1 VKGEEVSATYTETTC
16 RVHVA
21 DADLAAWP
29 LPSDWILDGSP
40 AASGAVLSRSPD
52 SRIIRGV
59 WRCTP
64 GRFNWQFSY
73 DETLVVL
80 EGRATVELD
89 TGEKVDLEPGDMA
102 FFGRGH
108 GSTWTIHET
117 VLKGFHADSPDPL
130 PF

>member
-1 VKGEEVSATYTETTC
+1 MSATFTEAASQ
-16 RVHVA
+16 VHIP
-21 DADLAAWP
+21 DADLVSWP
-29 LPSDWILDGSP
+29 LPADWILDGDP
-40 AASGAVLSRSPD
+40 DASGAVLSRSPD

-64 GRFNWQFSY
+64 GRFSWQFSY

-80 EGRATVELD
+80 EGRATIELD
-89 TGEKVDLEPGDMA
+89 TGEVVAVGAGDMA

-108 GSTWTIHET
+108 GSTWTVHET

>member
-1 VKGEEVSATYTETTC
+1 MSATYTEAASHT
-16 RVHVA
+16 HIA
-21 DADLAAWP
+21 DAELTAWP
-29 LPSDWILDGSP
+29 LPPEWVIEGAPD
-40 AASGAVLSRSPD
+40 ASGTVLSRSPD
-52 SRIIRGV
+52 SRIIRGI

-64 GRFNWQFSY
+64 GRFSWQFSY

-80 EGRATVELD
+80 EGRATIEFD
-89 TGEKVDLEPGDMA
+89 TGETVNVGAGDMA

-108 GSTWTIHET
+108 GSTWTVHET

>member
-1 VKGEEVSATYTETTC
+1 MSATYTDTASH
-16 RVHVA
+16 VHIT
-21 DADLAAWP
+21 DASLSPWP
-29 LPSDWILDGSP
+29 LPVEWVQEGSP
-40 AASGAVLSRSPD
+40 DASGAVLSKSPD
-52 SRIIRGV
+52 ARIVRGV

-64 GRFNWQFSY
+64 GRFNWVFSY

-80 EGRATVELD
+80 QGRATIELD
-89 TGEKVDLEPGDMA
+89 TGEVVEIGPGDMA

-108 GSTWTIHET
+108 SSTWTVHET